1 MRFEKNSAFSFPFST
16 RYYLIH
22 PWVWFKDMY
31 TGLKNARMR
40 VKYGFCW
47 ADIWNYY
54 DWYLRTTPQMLRY
67 LGLHSSGYP
76 GIAPFDE
83 PGKWSSW
90 LLWVADELEATREE
104 NIDKHNEYYE
114 DYMKQFEHW
123 DFKSHTASELD
134 KKYFDREKE
143 LYEEA
148 HERQKKVLVQVSEF
162 FPMLW
167 D

>member
-16 RYYLIH
+16 RYYLTH

-47 ADIWNYY
+47 TDIWSYSE
-54 DWYLRTTPQMLRY
+54 WYLQITPQMLRY
-67 LGLHSSGYP
+67 LGLNSCGYP
-76 GIAPFDE
+76 GWGKFDE

-90 LLWVADELEATREE
+90 LLWAADELDACREE
-104 NIDKHNEYYE
+104 NYEKRNEYYE
-114 DYMKQFEHW
+114 EYMKQFDNWKPNREV
-123 DFKSHTASELD
+123 SELD
-134 KKYFDREKE
+134 RKYFAREKE
-143 LYEEA
+143 LAEEA
-148 HERQKKVLVQVSEF
+148 EVRRKKVMEELNENF
-162 FPMLW
+162 LLLY

>member
-1 MRFEKNSAFSFPFST
+1 MKFEKNSAFSFPFST
-16 RYYLIH
+16 RYYLTH
-22 PWVWFKDMY
+22 PWTWFKDLY
-31 TGLKNARMR
+31 EGLKNARMR

-47 ADIWNYY
+47 PDIWNYY

-90 LLWVADELEATREE
+90 LLWAADELEASREE
-104 NIDKHNEYYE
+104 VFEKRNEYYE
-114 DYMKQFEHW
+114 EYMKQFENW
-123 DFKSHTASELD
+123 EPNRKVSELD
-134 KKYFDREKE
+134 KKYFARERE
-143 LYEEA
+143 LYDEMNA
-148 HERQKKVLVQVSEF
+148 RRKKIMEQIAEYF
-162 FPMLW
+162 TMLF

>member
-1 MRFEKNSAFSFPFST
+1 MKFEKNSAFSFPFST
-16 RYYLIH
+16 RYYLTH
-22 PWVWFKDMY
+22 PWTWFKDLY

-47 ADIWNYY
+47 SDIWNYY
-54 DWYLRTTPQMLRY
+54 DWYLRTTPQMLRH

-90 LLWVADELEATREE
+90 LLWAADELEACREE
-104 NIDKHNEYYE
+104 VFEKRNEYYE
-114 DYMKQFEHW
+114 EYMKQFENW
-123 DFKSHTASELD
+123 EPNRKVSELD
-134 KKYFDREKE
+134 KQYFARERE
-143 LYEEA
+143 LYDEMNA
-148 HERQKKVLVQVSEF
+148 RRKRVMGLVNEY